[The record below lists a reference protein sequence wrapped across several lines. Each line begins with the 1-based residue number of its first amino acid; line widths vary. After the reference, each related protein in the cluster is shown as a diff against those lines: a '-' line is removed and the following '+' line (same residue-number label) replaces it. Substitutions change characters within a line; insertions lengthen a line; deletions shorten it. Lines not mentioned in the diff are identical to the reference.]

1 MCFHLQH
8 YISGSLKTDGN
19 DYQNHVSWQKKMG
32 GLNPYCKDLPRLLYH
47 FLALTDRTADVL
59 GVNYLITILY
69 TDWVCALPWLY
80 RPYWVC
86 IISSHG
92 GLWLLLSWEVV
103 KLTLPPQVVVS
114 PLCSSD
120 TTTLLFLF
128 SASRQ
133 FPYQL

>member
-19 DYQNHVSWQKKMG
+19 DYQNHVSWQKKKRG
-32 GLNPYCKDLPRLLYH
+32 VNPYCKDLPRLLYH

-80 RPYWVC
+80 RPY
-86 IISSHG
+86 
-92 GLWLLLSWEVV
+92 
-103 KLTLPPQVVVS
+103 
-114 PLCSSD
+114 
-120 TTTLLFLF
+120 
-128 SASRQ
+128 
-133 FPYQL
+133 